1 MKSNLFSDLLQDFKT
16 LYKQYNK
23 IDYAEDQ
30 GDRKAIGMIINKV
43 KSLKPG
49 LNSEAMRIQ
58 IKQFFEASFNVSP
71 KWIKDNLTLKLINSQ
86 FNVIRKAWNEYNP
99 SKQYAEQ
106 NLRDNYNKYGN
117 KKTTFSKSEPTQ
129 LTEILKALQPENNIQ

>member
-58 IKQFFEASFNVSP
+58 IKQFF
-71 KWIKDNLTLKLINSQ
+71 LTLKLINSQ

-117 KKTTFSKSEPTQ
+117 KKTTFSKSEPVK